1 MPKLL
6 WISQF
11 NLHDSSSGAAKH
23 CKALLE
29 QLAKRGVNILA
40 IGGFVFD
47 SIAGAKSTFPKLE
60 AEVQQDAA
68 KKPPIALEQNGI
80 NYLYIPTS
88 TTSLSLLPH
97 DEEWRIYTAF
107 CRQLN
112 IFRPDVCMGYGMAL
126 FGTAVHA
133 ECKRRGIP
141 HAYPICNGN
150 HPYYNFWDSDLLFT
164 DSAANAQLYAQRDHL
179 NLATTGAFI
188 DKDAYIAGSGSH
200 EYITMINPEPRKG
213 GSIFAKLALKAKND
227 PELKNEKFLVVNSRG
242 NFGSTVSVLHDG
254 DDKEAKNYKPE
265 MFDNVSMTQN
275 TTNMKAIYAL
285 TKVLLAPSVPKAW
298 YEGWGRVASEAVLNR
313 IPVLVAKNGGLEE
326 AMAGAGIALDVPSTL
341 HDDPARMPSDEEITP
356 WLEALKE
363 LLKAKK
369 PAAPS
374 ISLTASVSSSDS
386 VSSPDCFVSSS
397 GLTRGSH
404 PDSTTSM
411 SSPDLTGGSHPN
423 PTTPVSSSGLSTPVS
438 SPSLTG
444 GSHPNSTTP
453 VSSPDLTGGSHP
465 ELSFAEWKA
474 AESSEWQARF
484 DEAARLLDIERS
496 TDRTMAMLEPLFA
509 KRASQNPHIMLK
521 GQLRFGFDGNPY

>member
-88 TTSLSLLPH
+88 TTSLSALPH

-188 DKDAYIAGSGSH
+188 DKDAYIADSGSH

-242 NFGSTVSVLHDG
+242 NFGSTVSILHDG
-254 DDKEAKNYKPE
+254 DGTTNYKPE
-265 MFDNVSMTQN
+265 MFDNVRMAQN

-285 TKVLLAPSVPKAW
+285 TKVLLAPSVPKAG
-298 YEGWGRVASEAVLNR
+298 YEGWGRTASEAVLNR

-341 HDDPARMPSDEEITP
+341 HDDPARVPSDEEIAP

-363 LLKAKK
+363 LLKAK
-369 PAAPS
+369 
-374 ISLTASVSSSDS
+374 
-386 VSSPDCFVSSS
+386 
-397 GLTRGSH
+397 
-404 PDSTTSM
+404 
-411 SSPDLTGGSHPN
+411 
-423 PTTPVSSSGLSTPVS
+423 TTPVIAPT
-438 SPSLTG
+438 PSLLNPVIA
-444 GSHPNSTTP
+444 SEQSDRSNPIQNSAN
-453 VSSPDLTGGSHP
+453 SSL
-465 ELSFAEWKA
+465 
-474 AESSEWQARF
+474 
-484 DEAARLLDIERS
+484 
-496 TDRTMAMLEPLFA
+496 
-509 KRASQNPHIMLK
+509 
-521 GQLRFGFDGNPY
+521 

>member
-29 QLAKRGVNILA
+29 QLAKRGVEILA

-68 KKPPIALEQNGI
+68 KKPPIAFGQNGI

-188 DKDAYIAGSGSH
+188 DKDAYIADSGSH

-213 GSIFAKLALKAKND
+213 GSILAKLALLAKND

-242 NFGSTVSVLHDG
+242 NFASTVSVLHDEG
-254 DDKEAKNYKPE
+254 DKAATNYKPE
-265 MFDNVSMTQN
+265 MFDNVSMAQN

-298 YEGWGRVASEAVLNR
+298 HEGWGRVASEAVLNR

-341 HDDPARMPSDEEITP
+341 HDDPARMPSDEEIAP
-356 WLEALKE
+356 WLEALKQ

-369 PAAPS
+369 PAA
-374 ISLTASVSSSDS
+374 SVSSSGLTRGSHPDSTAS

-397 GLTRGSH
+397 GLTRGSY
-404 PDSTTSM
+404 PK
-411 SSPDLTGGSHPN
+411 
-423 PTTPVSSSGLSTPVS
+423 
-438 SPSLTG
+438 
-444 GSHPNSTTP
+444 
-453 VSSPDLTGGSHP
+453 P
-465 ELSFAEWKA
+465 ELTFAEWKA

-484 DEAARLLDIERS
+484 DEAARLLDIGRS

>member
-11 NLHDSSSGAAKH
+11 NLHDSSSGAAVQ
-23 CKALLE
+23 ARIMLE

-68 KKPPIALEQNGI
+68 KKPPIAFGQNGI

-141 HAYPICNGN
+141 HAYPIYNGN

-164 DSAANAQLYAQRDHL
+164 DSIAQTQLYAQRDHL
-179 NLATTGAFI
+179 NLQATGIFI
-188 DKDAYIAGSGSH
+188 DKDAYIADSGSH

-213 GSIFAKLALKAKND
+213 GAILAKLALLAKND

-242 NFGSTVSVLHDG
+242 NFASTVSVLHDEG
-254 DDKEAKNYKPE
+254 DKAVTNYKPE
-265 MFDNVSMTQN
+265 MFDNVRMTQN

-298 YEGWGRVASEAVLNR
+298 HEGWGRVASEAVLNR
-313 IPVLVAKNGGLEE
+313 IPALVAKNGGLEE

-341 HDDPARMPSDEEITP
+341 HDDPARMPSDEEIAP
-356 WLEALKE
+356 WLEALKQ
-363 LLKAKK
+363 LLKAK
-369 PAAPS
+369 
-374 ISLTASVSSSDS
+374 
-386 VSSPDCFVSSS
+386 
-397 GLTRGSH
+397 
-404 PDSTTSM
+404 
-411 SSPDLTGGSHPN
+411 
-423 PTTPVSSSGLSTPVS
+423 TTPVIAPTPSLRGVS
-438 SPSLTG
+438 EANDEAISLKMPEFRQKSPSLR
-444 GSHPNSTTP
+444 NS
-453 VSSPDLTGGSHP
+453 VIASEQSERGNLTQEP
-465 ELSFAEWKA
+465 KQFTFDEWKA

-484 DEAARLLDIERS
+484 DEAARLLDIGRS

>member
-11 NLHDSSSGAAKH
+11 NLHDSSSGAAVQ
-23 CKALLE
+23 ARIMLE
-29 QLAKRGVNILA
+29 QLAKRGVKVLA
-40 IGGFVFD
+40 IGGFIFD

-60 AEVQQDAA
+60 TEVQQDAA
-68 KKPPIALEQNGI
+68 KKPPIAFGQNGI

-133 ECKRRGIP
+133 ECRRRGIP

-188 DKDAYIAGSGSH
+188 DKDAYIADSGSH

-213 GSIFAKLALKAKND
+213 GSIFAKLALLAKND

-254 DDKEAKNYKPE
+254 DGATNYKPE
-265 MFDNVSMTQN
+265 MFDNVSMAQN

-298 YEGWGRVASEAVLNR
+298 HEGWGRVASEAVLNR
-313 IPVLVAKNGGLEE
+313 IPALVAKNGGLEE

-341 HDDPARMPSDEEITP
+341 HDDPARMPSDEEIAP
-356 WLEALKE
+356 WLEALKQ
-363 LLKAKK
+363 LLKAKI
-369 PAAPS
+369 PS
-374 ISLTASVSSSDS
+374 KIPSLRGVSGANDEAISLT
-386 VSSPDCFVSSS
+386 F
-397 GLTRGSH
+397 
-404 PDSTTSM
+404 
-411 SSPDLTGGSHPN
+411 
-423 PTTPVSSSGLSTPVS
+423 
-438 SPSLTG
+438 
-444 GSHPNSTTP
+444 
-453 VSSPDLTGGSHP
+453 
-465 ELSFAEWKA
+465 EQWKA
-474 AESSEWQARF
+474 AETKEWQARF

>member
-29 QLAKRGVNILA
+29 QLAKRGVKILA

-68 KKPPIALEQNGI
+68 KKPPIAFEQNGI

-188 DKDAYIAGSGSH
+188 DKDAYIADSGSH

-213 GSIFAKLALKAKND
+213 GSIFAKLALLAKND

-254 DDKEAKNYKPE
+254 DGATNYKPE
-265 MFDNVSMTQN
+265 MFDNVSMAQN

-298 YEGWGRVASEAVLNR
+298 HEGWGRVASEAVLNR

-341 HDDPARMPSDEEITP
+341 HDDPARMPSDEEIAP
-356 WLEALKE
+356 WLEALKQ

-369 PAAPS
+369 PAAS
-374 ISLTASVSSSDS
+374 VIASEQSERGNLTQEPKQFTFD
-386 VSSPDCFVSSS
+386 
-397 GLTRGSH
+397 
-404 PDSTTSM
+404 
-411 SSPDLTGGSHPN
+411 
-423 PTTPVSSSGLSTPVS
+423 
-438 SPSLTG
+438 
-444 GSHPNSTTP
+444 
-453 VSSPDLTGGSHP
+453 
-465 ELSFAEWKA
+465 EWKA

>member
-1 MPKLL
+1 
-6 WISQF
+6 
-11 NLHDSSSGAAKH
+11 
-23 CKALLE
+23 
-29 QLAKRGVNILA
+29 
-40 IGGFVFD
+40 
-47 SIAGAKSTFPKLE
+47 
-60 AEVQQDAA
+60 
-68 KKPPIALEQNGI
+68 
-80 NYLYIPTS
+80 
-88 TTSLSLLPH
+88 
-97 DEEWRIYTAF
+97 
-107 CRQLN
+107 
-112 IFRPDVCMGYGMAL
+112 MGYGMAL

-188 DKDAYIAGSGSH
+188 DKDAYIADSGSH

-213 GSIFAKLALKAKND
+213 GSIFAKLALLAKND

-242 NFGSTVSVLHDG
+242 NFASTVSVLHDG
-254 DDKEAKNYKPE
+254 DGTTNYKPE
-265 MFDNVSMTQN
+265 MFDNVRMTQN

-285 TKVLLAPSVPKAW
+285 TKVLLAPSVPSAG

-356 WLEALKE
+356 WLEALKQ

-374 ISLTASVSSSDS
+374 ISLTASVSSSGSTAS
-386 VSSPDCFVSSS
+386 VSSPSCF
-397 GLTRGSH
+397 
-404 PDSTTSM
+404 
-411 SSPDLTGGSHPN
+411 
-423 PTTPVSSSGLSTPVS
+423 VSSSGLSTPVS

-444 GSHPNSTTP
+444 GSHPNSTTSM
-453 VSSPDLTGGSHP
+453 SSPDLTGGSHP

-484 DEAARLLDIERS
+484 DEAARLLDIGRS

>member
-1 MPKLL
+1 
-6 WISQF
+6 
-11 NLHDSSSGAAKH
+11 
-23 CKALLE
+23 
-29 QLAKRGVNILA
+29 
-40 IGGFVFD
+40 
-47 SIAGAKSTFPKLE
+47 
-60 AEVQQDAA
+60 
-68 KKPPIALEQNGI
+68 
-80 NYLYIPTS
+80 
-88 TTSLSLLPH
+88 
-97 DEEWRIYTAF
+97 
-107 CRQLN
+107 
-112 IFRPDVCMGYGMAL
+112 MGYGMAL

-213 GSIFAKLALKAKND
+213 GAILAKLALLAKND

-242 NFGSTVSVLHDG
+242 NFASTVSVLHDEG
-254 DDKEAKNYKPE
+254 DKAATNYKPE
-265 MFDNVSMTQN
+265 MFDNVSMAQN

-298 YEGWGRVASEAVLNR
+298 HEGWGRVASEAVLNR
-313 IPVLVAKNGGLEE
+313 IPALVAKNGGLEE

-341 HDDPARMPSDEEITP
+341 HDDPARMPSDEEIAP
-356 WLEALKE
+356 WIEALKQ
-363 LLKAKK
+363 LLKAKI
-369 PAAPS
+369 PETPVIAPTPS
-374 ISLTASVSSSDS
+374 LRGVSEANDEAISLT
-386 VSSPDCFVSSS
+386 FEQW
-397 GLTRGSH
+397 R
-404 PDSTTSM
+404 
-411 SSPDLTGGSHPN
+411 
-423 PTTPVSSSGLSTPVS
+423 
-438 SPSLTG
+438 
-444 GSHPNSTTP
+444 
-453 VSSPDLTGGSHP
+453 
-465 ELSFAEWKA
+465 A
-474 AESSEWQARF
+474 AETKEWQARF

>member
-68 KKPPIALEQNGI
+68 KKPPISLEQNGI

-141 HAYPICNGN
+141 HAYPIYNGN

-164 DSAANAQLYAQRDHL
+164 DSIAQTQLYAQRDHL
-179 NLATTGAFI
+179 NLQATGIFI
-188 DKDAYIAGSGSH
+188 DKDAYIADSGSH

-213 GSIFAKLALKAKND
+213 GAILAKLALLAKND

-242 NFGSTVSVLHDG
+242 NFASTVSVLHDEG
-254 DDKEAKNYKPE
+254 DKAATNYKPE
-265 MFDNVSMTQN
+265 MFDNVSMAQN

-298 YEGWGRVASEAVLNR
+298 HEGWGRVASEAVLNR
-313 IPVLVAKNGGLEE
+313 IPALVAKNGG
-326 AMAGAGIALDVPSTL
+326 
-341 HDDPARMPSDEEITP
+341 
-356 WLEALKE
+356 
-363 LLKAKK
+363 
-369 PAAPS
+369 
-374 ISLTASVSSSDS
+374 
-386 VSSPDCFVSSS
+386 
-397 GLTRGSH
+397 
-404 PDSTTSM
+404 
-411 SSPDLTGGSHPN
+411 
-423 PTTPVSSSGLSTPVS
+423 
-438 SPSLTG
+438 
-444 GSHPNSTTP
+444 
-453 VSSPDLTGGSHP
+453 
-465 ELSFAEWKA
+465 
-474 AESSEWQARF
+474 
-484 DEAARLLDIERS
+484 
-496 TDRTMAMLEPLFA
+496 
-509 KRASQNPHIMLK
+509 
-521 GQLRFGFDGNPY
+521 

>member
-68 KKPPIALEQNGI
+68 KKPPIAFGQNGI

-188 DKDAYIAGSGSH
+188 DKDAYIADSGSH

-213 GSIFAKLALKAKND
+213 GSIFAKLALLAKND

-242 NFGSTVSVLHDG
+242 NFASTVSVLHDG
-254 DDKEAKNYKPE
+254 DDAKNYKPE
-265 MFDNVSMTQN
+265 MFDNVSMAQN

-298 YEGWGRVASEAVLNR
+298 HEGWGRVASEAVLNR

-341 HDDPARMPSDEEITP
+341 HDDPARMPSDEEIAP
-356 WLEALKE
+356 WLEALKQ

-369 PAAPS
+369 PAAS
-374 ISLTASVSSSDS
+374 VIASEQSERGNLTQEPKQFTFD
-386 VSSPDCFVSSS
+386 
-397 GLTRGSH
+397 
-404 PDSTTSM
+404 
-411 SSPDLTGGSHPN
+411 
-423 PTTPVSSSGLSTPVS
+423 
-438 SPSLTG
+438 
-444 GSHPNSTTP
+444 
-453 VSSPDLTGGSHP
+453 
-465 ELSFAEWKA
+465 EWRA

-521 GQLRFGFDGNPY
+521 GQLRFGFDGNPYYKLGNSRILSVSSSDCFCHPRA

>member
-29 QLAKRGVNILA
+29 QLAKRGVEILA

-68 KKPPIALEQNGI
+68 KKPPIAFGQNGI

-188 DKDAYIAGSGSH
+188 DKDAYIADSGSH

-213 GSIFAKLALKAKND
+213 GAILAKLALLAKND

-242 NFGSTVSVLHDG
+242 NFASTVSILHDS
-254 DDKEAKNYKPE
+254 DDKAATNYKPE
-265 MFDNVSMTQN
+265 MFDNVSMAQN

-285 TKVLLAPSVPKAW
+285 TKVLLAPSVPKAG
-298 YEGWGRVASEAVLNR
+298 YEGWGRTASEAVLNR
-313 IPVLVAKNGGLEE
+313 IPALVAKNGGLEE

-341 HDDPARMPSDEEITP
+341 HDDPARMPSDEEIAP
-356 WLEALKE
+356 WLEALKQ
-363 LLKAKK
+363 LLKAKI
-369 PAAPS
+369 PS
-374 ISLTASVSSSDS
+374 KI
-386 VSSPDCFVSSS
+386 
-397 GLTRGSH
+397 
-404 PDSTTSM
+404 
-411 SSPDLTGGSHPN
+411 
-423 PTTPVSSSGLSTPVS
+423 
-438 SPSLTG
+438 PSLR
-444 GSHPNSTTP
+444 NS
-453 VSSPDLTGGSHP
+453 VIASEQSERGNLTQEP
-465 ELSFAEWKA
+465 KQFTFAEWKA
-474 AESSEWQARF
+474 AESREWQARF

-521 GQLRFGFDGNPY
+521 GQLRVGFDVNPY

>member
-11 NLHDSSSGAAKH
+11 NLHDSSSGAAVQ
-23 CKALLE
+23 ARIMLE
-29 QLAKRGVNILA
+29 QLAKRGVKVLA
-40 IGGFVFD
+40 IGGFIFD

-68 KKPPIALEQNGI
+68 KKPPIAFGQNGI

-141 HAYPICNGN
+141 HAYPIYNGN

-164 DSAANAQLYAQRDHL
+164 DSIAQTQLYAQRDHL
-179 NLATTGAFI
+179 NLQATGIFI
-188 DKDAYIAGSGSH
+188 DKDAYIADSGSH

-213 GSIFAKLALKAKND
+213 GSIFAKLALLAKND

-242 NFGSTVSVLHDG
+242 NFASTVSVLHDEG
-254 DDKEAKNYKPE
+254 DKAATNYKPE
-265 MFDNVSMTQN
+265 MFDNVRMAQN

-298 YEGWGRVASEAVLNR
+298 HEGWGRVASEAVLNR
-313 IPVLVAKNGGLEE
+313 IPALVAKNGGLEE
-326 AMAGAGIALDVPSTL
+326 AMAGAGIALDVPSAL
-341 HDDPARMPSDEEITP
+341 HDDPARMPSDEEIAP
-356 WLEALKE
+356 WIEALKE

-369 PAAPS
+369 PT
-374 ISLTASVSSSDS
+374 IS
-386 VSSPDCFVSSS
+386 VSSS

-404 PDSTTSM
+404 PDSIASL
-411 SSPDLTGGSHPN
+411 SSSDS
-423 PTTPVSSSGLSTPVS
+423 VSSSGLTR
-438 SPSLTG
+438 
-444 GSHPNSTTP
+444 GSHPK
-453 VSSPDLTGGSHP
+453 P
-465 ELSFAEWKA
+465 ELTFEQWRA
-474 AESSEWQARF
+474 AETKEWQARF
-484 DEAARLLDIERS
+484 DEAARLLDIGRS

>member
-23 CKALLE
+23 CKAMLE
-29 QLAKRGVNILA
+29 QLAKRGVKILA

-60 AEVQQDAA
+60 DEVQKDAD
-68 KKPPIALEQNGI
+68 KKPPISLEQNGI

-88 TTSLSLLPH
+88 TTSLSSLPH

-188 DKDAYIAGSGSH
+188 DKDAYIAPSGSH

-213 GSIFAKLALKAKND
+213 GSVFAKLALKAKND

-242 NFGSTVSVLHDG
+242 NFSSTISVLHDG
-254 DDKEAKNYKPE
+254 DEAKKYKPE
-265 MFDNVSMTQN
+265 MFDNVRMAQN

-285 TKVLLAPSVPKAW
+285 TKVLLVPSVPKAW
-298 YEGWGRVASEAVLNR
+298 HEGWGRVASEAVLNR
-313 IPVLVAKNGGLEE
+313 IPALVAKNGGLEE
-326 AMAGAGIALDVPSTL
+326 AMAGAGIALDVPSAL
-341 HDDPARMPSDEEITP
+341 HDDPTRMPSDEEIAP

-363 LLKAKK
+363 LLKVRK
-369 PAAPS
+369 PAASS

-386 VSSPDCFVSSS
+386 ASSS
-397 GLTRGSH
+397 
-404 PDSTTSM
+404 
-411 SSPDLTGGSHPN
+411 
-423 PTTPVSSSGLSTPVS
+423 
-438 SPSLTG
+438 
-444 GSHPNSTTP
+444 
-453 VSSPDLTGGSHP
+453 DLTGGSHP
-465 ELSFAEWKA
+465 ELSFDEWRA
-474 AESSEWQARF
+474 AESAEWQARF
-484 DEAARLLDIERS
+484 DEAARLLDMERS

>member
-68 KKPPIALEQNGI
+68 KKPPIAFGQNGI

-133 ECKRRGIP
+133 ECRRRGIP

-188 DKDAYIAGSGSH
+188 DKDAYIADSGSH

-213 GSIFAKLALKAKND
+213 GAILAKLALLAKND

-242 NFGSTVSVLHDG
+242 NFASTVSVLHDEG
-254 DDKEAKNYKPE
+254 DKAATNYKPE
-265 MFDNVSMTQN
+265 MFDNVSMAQN

-298 YEGWGRVASEAVLNR
+298 HEGWGRVASEAVLNR

-341 HDDPARMPSDEEITP
+341 HDDPARMPSDEEIAP
-356 WLEALKE
+356 WLEALKQ
-363 LLKAKK
+363 LLKAKI
-369 PAAPS
+369 PS
-374 ISLTASVSSSDS
+374 KIPSLRNSVIAREQSKGSNLAQNSGNSSLRGVSGANDEAISLT
-386 VSSPDCFVSSS
+386 FEQW
-397 GLTRGSH
+397 R
-404 PDSTTSM
+404 
-411 SSPDLTGGSHPN
+411 
-423 PTTPVSSSGLSTPVS
+423 
-438 SPSLTG
+438 
-444 GSHPNSTTP
+444 
-453 VSSPDLTGGSHP
+453 
-465 ELSFAEWKA
+465 A
-474 AESSEWQARF
+474 AETKEWQARF

-496 TDRTMAMLEPLFA
+496 TDRTMAMLEPFFA

>member
-29 QLAKRGVNILA
+29 QLAKRGVKVLA
-40 IGGFVFD
+40 IGGFIFD

-68 KKPPIALEQNGI
+68 KKPPIAFGQNGI

-188 DKDAYIAGSGSH
+188 DKDAYIADSGSH

-213 GSIFAKLALKAKND
+213 GAILAKLALLAKND

-242 NFGSTVSVLHDG
+242 NFASTVSVLHDG
-254 DDKEAKNYKPE
+254 DDKAATNYKPE
-265 MFDNVSMTQN
+265 MFDNVSMAQN
-275 TTNMKAIYAL
+275 TTNMKVIYAL

-298 YEGWGRVASEAVLNR
+298 HEGWGRVASEAVLNR
-313 IPVLVAKNGGLEE
+313 IPALVAKNGGLEE

-341 HDDPARMPSDEEITP
+341 HDDPARMPSDEEIAP
-356 WLEALKE
+356 WLEALKQ
-363 LLKAKK
+363 LLKAKI
-369 PAAPS
+369 PS
-374 ISLTASVSSSDS
+374 KIPSLRNSVIAREQSKGSNLTQNSENSSLRGVSGANDEAISLTFD
-386 VSSPDCFVSSS
+386 
-397 GLTRGSH
+397 
-404 PDSTTSM
+404 
-411 SSPDLTGGSHPN
+411 
-423 PTTPVSSSGLSTPVS
+423 
-438 SPSLTG
+438 
-444 GSHPNSTTP
+444 
-453 VSSPDLTGGSHP
+453 
-465 ELSFAEWKA
+465 EWKA

-484 DEAARLLDIERS
+484 DEAARLLDIGRS

>member
-188 DKDAYIAGSGSH
+188 DKDAYIADSGSH

-213 GSIFAKLALKAKND
+213 GSIFAKLALLAKND

-254 DDKEAKNYKPE
+254 DDKEATNYKPE
-265 MFDNVSMTQN
+265 MFDNVSMAQN

-285 TKVLLAPSVPKAW
+285 TKVLLAPSVPSAG
-298 YEGWGRVASEAVLNR
+298 YEGWGRTASEAVLNR

-341 HDDPARMPSDEEITP
+341 HDDPARMPSDEEIAP
-356 WLEALKE
+356 WLEALKQ

-369 PAAPS
+369 PATSS
-374 ISLTASVSSSDS
+374 ISLTASL
-386 VSSPDCFVSSS
+386 SSS
-397 GLTRGSH
+397 GLTA
-404 PDSTTSM
+404 PV
-411 SSPDLTGGSHPN
+411 SSPSCF
-423 PTTPVSSSGLSTPVS
+423 VSSSGLSTPVS
-438 SPSLTG
+438 SSDLTG
-444 GSHPNSTTP
+444 GSHPDSTAS
-453 VSSPDLTGGSHP
+453 VSSPDSIGGSHP
-465 ELSFAEWKA
+465 ELSFDEWRA
-474 AESSEWQARF
+474 AESTEWQARF
-484 DEAARLLDIERS
+484 DEAARLLDIGRS

>member
-29 QLAKRGVNILA
+29 QLAKRGVKILA

-68 KKPPIALEQNGI
+68 KKPPIAFGQNGI

-188 DKDAYIAGSGSH
+188 DKDAYIADSGSH

-213 GSIFAKLALKAKND
+213 GSIFAKLALLAKND

-254 DDKEAKNYKPE
+254 DGAKNYKPE

-313 IPVLVAKNGGLEE
+313 IPALVAKNGGLEE

-341 HDDPARMPSDEEITP
+341 HDDPARMPSDEEIAP
-356 WLEALKE
+356 WIEALKE

-369 PAAPS
+369 PT
-374 ISLTASVSSSDS
+374 IS
-386 VSSPDCFVSSS
+386 VSSPD
-397 GLTRGSH
+397 LI
-404 PDSTTSM
+404 
-411 SSPDLTGGSHPN
+411 GGSHPK
-423 PTTPVSSSGLSTPVS
+423 
-438 SPSLTG
+438 
-444 GSHPNSTTP
+444 
-453 VSSPDLTGGSHP
+453 P
-465 ELSFAEWKA
+465 ELTFDEWKA

>member
-68 KKPPIALEQNGI
+68 KKPPIAFGQNGI

-188 DKDAYIAGSGSH
+188 DKDAYIADSGSH

-213 GSIFAKLALKAKND
+213 GAILAKLALLAKND

-265 MFDNVSMTQN
+265 MFDNVRMTQN

-341 HDDPARMPSDEEITP
+341 HDDPARMPSDEEIAP

-397 GLTRGSH
+397 GL
-404 PDSTTSM
+404 
-411 SSPDLTGGSHPN
+411 
-423 PTTPVSSSGLSTPVS
+423 STPAS
-438 SPSLTG
+438 SPS
-444 GSHPNSTTP
+444 
-453 VSSPDLTGGSHP
+453 LTGGSHP

-474 AESSEWQARF
+474 TESSEWQARF
-484 DEAARLLDIERS
+484 DEAARLLDMGRS

>member
-68 KKPPIALEQNGI
+68 KKPPIAFGQNGI

-188 DKDAYIAGSGSH
+188 DKDAYIADSGSH

-213 GSIFAKLALKAKND
+213 GSIFAKLALLAKND

-254 DDKEAKNYKPE
+254 DGATNYKPE
-265 MFDNVSMTQN
+265 MFDNVSMAQN

-298 YEGWGRVASEAVLNR
+298 HEGWGRVASEAVLNR
-313 IPVLVAKNGGLEE
+313 IPALVAKNGGLEE

-341 HDDPARMPSDEEITP
+341 HDDPARMPSDEEIAP
-356 WLEALKE
+356 WLEALKQ
-363 LLKAKK
+363 LLKAKT
-369 PAAPS
+369 AAKKS
-374 ISLTASVSSSDS
+374 K
-386 VSSPDCFVSSS
+386 
-397 GLTRGSH
+397 
-404 PDSTTSM
+404 
-411 SSPDLTGGSHPN
+411 
-423 PTTPVSSSGLSTPVS
+423 
-438 SPSLTG
+438 
-444 GSHPNSTTP
+444 
-453 VSSPDLTGGSHP
+453 P
-465 ELSFAEWKA
+465 ELTFDEWRA

-521 GQLRFGFDGNPY
+521 GQLRFGFVGNPY

>member
-29 QLAKRGVNILA
+29 QLAKRGVKILA

-188 DKDAYIAGSGSH
+188 DKDAYIADSGSH

-213 GSIFAKLALKAKND
+213 GSIFAKLALLAKND

-254 DDKEAKNYKPE
+254 DGAKNYKPE

-341 HDDPARMPSDEEITP
+341 HDDPARMPSDEEIAP
-356 WLEALKE
+356 WLEALKQ
-363 LLKAKK
+363 LLKAKT
-369 PAAPS
+369 APKKS
-374 ISLTASVSSSDS
+374 K
-386 VSSPDCFVSSS
+386 
-397 GLTRGSH
+397 
-404 PDSTTSM
+404 
-411 SSPDLTGGSHPN
+411 
-423 PTTPVSSSGLSTPVS
+423 
-438 SPSLTG
+438 
-444 GSHPNSTTP
+444 
-453 VSSPDLTGGSHP
+453 P

-484 DEAARLLDIERS
+484 DEAARLLDIGRS

>member
-29 QLAKRGVNILA
+29 QLAKRGVEILA

-60 AEVQQDAA
+60 AEIQQDAA
-68 KKPPIALEQNGI
+68 KKPPISLEQNGI

-213 GSIFAKLALKAKND
+213 GAILAKLALLAKND

-242 NFGSTVSVLHDG
+242 NFASTVSVLHDG
-254 DDKEAKNYKPE
+254 DGATNYKPE
-265 MFDNVSMTQN
+265 MFDNVSMAQN

-298 YEGWGRVASEAVLNR
+298 HEGWGRVASEAVLNR
-313 IPVLVAKNGGLEE
+313 IPALVAKNGGLEE

-341 HDDPARMPSDEEITP
+341 HDDPARMPSDEEIAP

-369 PAAPS
+369 PAAKKS
-374 ISLTASVSSSDS
+374 K
-386 VSSPDCFVSSS
+386 
-397 GLTRGSH
+397 
-404 PDSTTSM
+404 
-411 SSPDLTGGSHPN
+411 
-423 PTTPVSSSGLSTPVS
+423 
-438 SPSLTG
+438 
-444 GSHPNSTTP
+444 
-453 VSSPDLTGGSHP
+453 P
-465 ELSFAEWKA
+465 ELTFDEWRA
-474 AESSEWQARF
+474 AETKEWQARF
-484 DEAARLLDIERS
+484 DEAARLLDIGRS

>member
-68 KKPPIALEQNGI
+68 KKPPIAFGQNGI

-133 ECKRRGIP
+133 ECRRRGIP

-188 DKDAYIAGSGSH
+188 DKDAYIADSGSH

-213 GSIFAKLALKAKND
+213 GAILAKLALLAKND

-242 NFGSTVSVLHDG
+242 NFASTVSVLHDEG
-254 DDKEAKNYKPE
+254 DKAATNYKPE
-265 MFDNVSMTQN
+265 MFDNVSMAQN

-298 YEGWGRVASEAVLNR
+298 HEGWGRVASEAVLNR
-313 IPVLVAKNGGLEE
+313 IPALVAKNGGLEE

-341 HDDPARMPSDEEITP
+341 HDDPARMPSDEEIAP
-356 WLEALKE
+356 WLEALKQ
-363 LLKAKK
+363 LLKAKI
-369 PAAPS
+369 PS
-374 ISLTASVSSSDS
+374 KIPSLRNSVIAREQSKGSNLAQNSGNSSLRGVSGANDEAISLT
-386 VSSPDCFVSSS
+386 F
-397 GLTRGSH
+397 
-404 PDSTTSM
+404 
-411 SSPDLTGGSHPN
+411 
-423 PTTPVSSSGLSTPVS
+423 
-438 SPSLTG
+438 
-444 GSHPNSTTP
+444 
-453 VSSPDLTGGSHP
+453 
-465 ELSFAEWKA
+465 EQWKA

>member
-29 QLAKRGVNILA
+29 QLAKRGVEILA
-40 IGGFVFD
+40 IGGFIFD

-68 KKPPIALEQNGI
+68 KKPPIAFEQNGI

-188 DKDAYIAGSGSH
+188 DKDAYIADSGSH

-254 DDKEAKNYKPE
+254 DGAKNYKPE
-265 MFDNVSMTQN
+265 MFDNVSMAQN

-298 YEGWGRVASEAVLNR
+298 HEGWGRVASEAVLNR
-313 IPVLVAKNGGLEE
+313 IPALVAKNGGLEE

-341 HDDPARMPSDEEITP
+341 HDDPARMPSDEEIAP

-363 LLKAKK
+363 LLKAKT
-369 PAAPS
+369 AAKKS
-374 ISLTASVSSSDS
+374 KSELTFD
-386 VSSPDCFVSSS
+386 
-397 GLTRGSH
+397 
-404 PDSTTSM
+404 
-411 SSPDLTGGSHPN
+411 
-423 PTTPVSSSGLSTPVS
+423 
-438 SPSLTG
+438 
-444 GSHPNSTTP
+444 
-453 VSSPDLTGGSHP
+453 
-465 ELSFAEWKA
+465 EWKA

>member
-23 CKALLE
+23 CKAMLE

-133 ECKRRGIP
+133 ECRRRGIP

-188 DKDAYIAGSGSH
+188 DKDAYIADSGSH

-213 GSIFAKLALKAKND
+213 GSIFAKLALLAKND

-254 DDKEAKNYKPE
+254 DGATNYKPE
-265 MFDNVSMTQN
+265 MFDNVSMAQN

-341 HDDPARMPSDEEITP
+341 HDDPARMPSDEEIAP
-356 WLEALKE
+356 WLEALKQ
-363 LLKAKK
+363 LLKAK
-369 PAAPS
+369 
-374 ISLTASVSSSDS
+374 
-386 VSSPDCFVSSS
+386 
-397 GLTRGSH
+397 
-404 PDSTTSM
+404 
-411 SSPDLTGGSHPN
+411 
-423 PTTPVSSSGLSTPVS
+423 TTPVIARSERSERGN
-438 SPSLTG
+438 LTQE
-444 GSHPNSTTP
+444 PKQFTF
-453 VSSPDLTGGSHP
+453 D
-465 ELSFAEWKA
+465 EWKA
-474 AESSEWQARF
+474 AESTEWQARF
-484 DEAARLLDIERS
+484 DEAARLLDIDRS

>member
-254 DDKEAKNYKPE
+254 DGAKNYKPE
-265 MFDNVSMTQN
+265 MFDNVRMTQN

-313 IPVLVAKNGGLEE
+313 IPALVAKNGGLEE

-341 HDDPARMPSDEEITP
+341 HDDPTRMPSDEEIAP

-363 LLKAKK
+363 LLKAKTT
-369 PAAPS
+369 P
-374 ISLTASVSSSDS
+374 
-386 VSSPDCFVSSS
+386 
-397 GLTRGSH
+397 
-404 PDSTTSM
+404 STTK
-411 SSPDLTGGSHPN
+411 
-423 PTTPVSSSGLSTPVS
+423 
-438 SPSLTG
+438 
-444 GSHPNSTTP
+444 
-453 VSSPDLTGGSHP
+453 P
-465 ELSFAEWKA
+465 ELSFDEWKA

-484 DEAARLLDIERS
+484 DEAARLLDIGRS

>member
-11 NLHDSSSGAAKH
+11 NLHDSSSGAAVQ
-23 CKALLE
+23 ARIMLE
-29 QLAKRGVNILA
+29 QLAKRGVKVLA
-40 IGGFVFD
+40 IGGFIFD

-68 KKPPIALEQNGI
+68 KKPPIAFGQNGI

-179 NLATTGAFI
+179 NLQATGIFI
-188 DKDAYIAGSGSH
+188 DKDAYIADSGSH

-213 GSIFAKLALKAKND
+213 GAILAKLALLAKND

-242 NFGSTVSVLHDG
+242 NFASTVSVLHDEG
-254 DDKEAKNYKPE
+254 DKAATNYKPE
-265 MFDNVSMTQN
+265 MFDNVSMAQN

-285 TKVLLAPSVPKAW
+285 TKVLLAPSVPSAG
-298 YEGWGRVASEAVLNR
+298 YEGWGRTASEAVLNR
-313 IPVLVAKNGGLEE
+313 IPALVAKNGGLEE

-341 HDDPARMPSDEEITP
+341 HDDPARMPSDEEIAP
-356 WLEALKE
+356 WIEALKQ
-363 LLKAKK
+363 LLKAK
-369 PAAPS
+369 
-374 ISLTASVSSSDS
+374 
-386 VSSPDCFVSSS
+386 
-397 GLTRGSH
+397 
-404 PDSTTSM
+404 TTTKKSK
-411 SSPDLTGGSHPN
+411 
-423 PTTPVSSSGLSTPVS
+423 
-438 SPSLTG
+438 
-444 GSHPNSTTP
+444 
-453 VSSPDLTGGSHP
+453 P
-465 ELSFAEWKA
+465 ELTFAEWKA

-484 DEAARLLDIERS
+484 DEAARLLDIGRS

>member
-23 CKALLE
+23 CKAMLE

-60 AEVQQDAA
+60 AEVQKDAD

-133 ECKRRGIP
+133 ECRRRGIP

-188 DKDAYIAGSGSH
+188 DKDAYIADSGSH

-213 GSIFAKLALKAKND
+213 GSIFAKLALLAKND

-254 DDKEAKNYKPE
+254 DGATNYKPE
-265 MFDNVSMTQN
+265 MFDNVSMAQN

-341 HDDPARMPSDEEITP
+341 HDDPARMPSDEEIAP
-356 WLEALKE
+356 WLEALKQ
-363 LLKAKK
+363 LLKAK
-369 PAAPS
+369 
-374 ISLTASVSSSDS
+374 
-386 VSSPDCFVSSS
+386 
-397 GLTRGSH
+397 
-404 PDSTTSM
+404 
-411 SSPDLTGGSHPN
+411 
-423 PTTPVSSSGLSTPVS
+423 TTPVIARSERSERGN
-438 SPSLTG
+438 LTQE
-444 GSHPNSTTP
+444 PKQFTF
-453 VSSPDLTGGSHP
+453 D
-465 ELSFAEWKA
+465 EWKA
-474 AESSEWQARF
+474 AESTEWQARF
-484 DEAARLLDIERS
+484 DEAARLLDIDRS

>member
-11 NLHDSSSGAAKH
+11 NLHDSSSGAAVQ
-23 CKALLE
+23 ARIMLE
-29 QLAKRGVNILA
+29 QLAKRGVKVLA
-40 IGGFVFD
+40 IGGFIFD

-68 KKPPIALEQNGI
+68 KKPPIAFGQNGI

-133 ECKRRGIP
+133 ECRRRGIP

-188 DKDAYIAGSGSH
+188 DKDAYIADSGSH

-213 GSIFAKLALKAKND
+213 GAILAKLALLAKND

-242 NFGSTVSVLHDG
+242 NFASTVSVLHDEG
-254 DDKEAKNYKPE
+254 DKAATNYKPE
-265 MFDNVSMTQN
+265 MFDNVSMAQN

-298 YEGWGRVASEAVLNR
+298 HEGWGRVASEAVLNR
-313 IPVLVAKNGGLEE
+313 IPALVAKNGGLEE

-341 HDDPARMPSDEEITP
+341 HDDPARMPSDEEIAP
-356 WLEALKE
+356 WIEALKE

-369 PAAPS
+369 PT
-374 ISLTASVSSSDS
+374 IS
-386 VSSPDCFVSSS
+386 VSSPDLIGGSHPDSIASLSSSDSVSSS

-404 PDSTTSM
+404 PK
-411 SSPDLTGGSHPN
+411 
-423 PTTPVSSSGLSTPVS
+423 
-438 SPSLTG
+438 
-444 GSHPNSTTP
+444 
-453 VSSPDLTGGSHP
+453 P
-465 ELSFAEWKA
+465 ELTFEQWRA
-474 AESSEWQARF
+474 AETKEWQARF

>member
-11 NLHDSSSGAAKH
+11 NLHDSSSGAAVQ
-23 CKALLE
+23 ARIMLE
-29 QLAKRGVNILA
+29 QLAKRGVEILA
-40 IGGFVFD
+40 IGGFIFD

-68 KKPPIALEQNGI
+68 KKPPIAFGQNGI

-88 TTSLSLLPH
+88 TTSLSALPH

-141 HAYPICNGN
+141 HAYPIYNGN

-164 DSAANAQLYAQRDHL
+164 DSIAQTQLYAQRDHL
-179 NLATTGAFI
+179 NLQATGIFI
-188 DKDAYIAGSGSH
+188 DKDAYIADSGSH

-213 GSIFAKLALKAKND
+213 GAILAKLALLAKND

-242 NFGSTVSVLHDG
+242 NFASTVSVLHDEG
-254 DDKEAKNYKPE
+254 DKAATNYKPE
-265 MFDNVSMTQN
+265 MFDNVSMAQN

-298 YEGWGRVASEAVLNR
+298 HEGWGRTASEAVLNR
-313 IPVLVAKNGGLEE
+313 IPALVAKNGGLEE

-341 HDDPARMPSDEEITP
+341 HDDPARMPSDEEIAP
-356 WLEALKE
+356 WLEALKQ
-363 LLKAKK
+363 LLKAKI
-369 PAAPS
+369 PS
-374 ISLTASVSSSDS
+374 KIPSLRNSVIASEQRDRSNLTQNSGNSSLRGVSGANDEAISLT
-386 VSSPDCFVSSS
+386 FEQW
-397 GLTRGSH
+397 R
-404 PDSTTSM
+404 
-411 SSPDLTGGSHPN
+411 
-423 PTTPVSSSGLSTPVS
+423 
-438 SPSLTG
+438 
-444 GSHPNSTTP
+444 
-453 VSSPDLTGGSHP
+453 
-465 ELSFAEWKA
+465 A
-474 AESSEWQARF
+474 AETKEWQARF
-484 DEAARLLDIERS
+484 DEAARLLDMGRS

>member
-11 NLHDSSSGAAKH
+11 NLHDSSSGAAVQ
-23 CKALLE
+23 ARIMLE
-29 QLAKRGVNILA
+29 QLAKRGVKVLA
-40 IGGFVFD
+40 IGGFIFD

-68 KKPPIALEQNGI
+68 KKPPIAFEQNGI

-188 DKDAYIAGSGSH
+188 DKDAYIADSGSH

-242 NFGSTVSVLHDG
+242 NFASTVSVLHDEG
-254 DDKEAKNYKPE
+254 DKAATNYKPE
-265 MFDNVSMTQN
+265 MFDNVSMAQN

-298 YEGWGRVASEAVLNR
+298 HEGWGRVASEAVLNR
-313 IPVLVAKNGGLEE
+313 IPALVAKNGGLEE
-326 AMAGAGIALDVPSTL
+326 AMAGAGIALDVPSAL
-341 HDDPARMPSDEEITP
+341 HDDPARMPSDEEIAP
-356 WLEALKE
+356 WIEALKE

-369 PAAPS
+369 PT
-374 ISLTASVSSSDS
+374 IS
-386 VSSPDCFVSSS
+386 VSSS

-404 PDSTTSM
+404 PDSIASL
-411 SSPDLTGGSHPN
+411 SSSDS
-423 PTTPVSSSGLSTPVS
+423 VSSSGLTR
-438 SPSLTG
+438 
-444 GSHPNSTTP
+444 GSHPK
-453 VSSPDLTGGSHP
+453 P
-465 ELSFAEWKA
+465 ELTFEQWRA
-474 AESSEWQARF
+474 AETKEWQARF
-484 DEAARLLDIERS
+484 DEAARLLDIGRS

>member
-11 NLHDSSSGAAKH
+11 NLHDSSSGAAVQ
-23 CKALLE
+23 ARIMLE
-29 QLAKRGVNILA
+29 QLAKRGVKVLA
-40 IGGFVFD
+40 IGGFIFD

-68 KKPPIALEQNGI
+68 KKPPIAFGQNGI

-141 HAYPICNGN
+141 HAYPIYNGN

-164 DSAANAQLYAQRDHL
+164 DSIAQTQLYAQRDHL
-179 NLATTGAFI
+179 NLQATGIFI
-188 DKDAYIAGSGSH
+188 DKDAYIADSGSH

-213 GSIFAKLALKAKND
+213 GAILAKLALLAKND

-254 DDKEAKNYKPE
+254 DGAKNYKPE
-265 MFDNVSMTQN
+265 MFDNVSMAQN

-298 YEGWGRVASEAVLNR
+298 HEGWGRVASEAVLNR
-313 IPVLVAKNGGLEE
+313 IPALVAKNGGLEE

-341 HDDPARMPSDEEITP
+341 HDDPARMPSDEEIAP
-356 WLEALKE
+356 WLEALKQ
-363 LLKAKK
+363 LLKAKT
-369 PAAPS
+369 AAKKS
-374 ISLTASVSSSDS
+374 K
-386 VSSPDCFVSSS
+386 
-397 GLTRGSH
+397 
-404 PDSTTSM
+404 
-411 SSPDLTGGSHPN
+411 
-423 PTTPVSSSGLSTPVS
+423 
-438 SPSLTG
+438 
-444 GSHPNSTTP
+444 
-453 VSSPDLTGGSHP
+453 P

-484 DEAARLLDIERS
+484 DEAARLLDIGRS

>member
-11 NLHDSSSGAAKH
+11 NLHDSSSGAAVQ
-23 CKALLE
+23 ARIMLE
-29 QLAKRGVNILA
+29 QLAKRGVEILA
-40 IGGFVFD
+40 IGGFIFD

-88 TTSLSLLPH
+88 TTSLSALPH

-141 HAYPICNGN
+141 HAYPIYNGN

-164 DSAANAQLYAQRDHL
+164 DSIAQTQLYAQRDHL
-179 NLATTGAFI
+179 NLQATGIFI
-188 DKDAYIAGSGSH
+188 DKDAYIADSGSH

-242 NFGSTVSVLHDG
+242 NFASTVSVLHDEG
-254 DDKEAKNYKPE
+254 DKAATNYKPE
-265 MFDNVSMTQN
+265 MFDNVSMAQN

-285 TKVLLAPSVPKAW
+285 TKVLLAPSVPKAG

-313 IPVLVAKNGGLEE
+313 IPALVAKNGGLEE

-341 HDDPARMPSDEEITP
+341 HDDPARMPSDEEIAP

-369 PAAPS
+369 PAAPVIAS
-374 ISLTASVSSSDS
+374 EQSDRSNLAQNSGNSSLRGVSGANDEAISLT
-386 VSSPDCFVSSS
+386 FEQW
-397 GLTRGSH
+397 R
-404 PDSTTSM
+404 
-411 SSPDLTGGSHPN
+411 
-423 PTTPVSSSGLSTPVS
+423 
-438 SPSLTG
+438 
-444 GSHPNSTTP
+444 
-453 VSSPDLTGGSHP
+453 
-465 ELSFAEWKA
+465 A

-484 DEAARLLDIERS
+484 DEAARLLDIGRS

>member
-188 DKDAYIAGSGSH
+188 DKDAYIADSGSH

-265 MFDNVSMTQN
+265 MFDNVRMTQN

-341 HDDPARMPSDEEITP
+341 HDDPARMPSDEEIAP

-404 PDSTTSM
+404 PDSATSM
-411 SSPDLTGGSHPN
+411 
-423 PTTPVSSSGLSTPVS
+423 
-438 SPSLTG
+438 
-444 GSHPNSTTP
+444 
-453 VSSPDLTGGSHP
+453 SSPDLTGGSHP

-484 DEAARLLDIERS
+484 DEAARLLDIGRS

>member
-11 NLHDSSSGAAKH
+11 NLHDSSSGAAVQ
-23 CKALLE
+23 ARIMLE
-29 QLAKRGVNILA
+29 QLAKRGVKVLA
-40 IGGFVFD
+40 IGGFIFD

-68 KKPPIALEQNGI
+68 KKPPISLEQNGI

-141 HAYPICNGN
+141 HAYPIYNGN

-164 DSAANAQLYAQRDHL
+164 DSIAQTQLYAQRDHL
-179 NLATTGAFI
+179 NLQATGIFI
-188 DKDAYIAGSGSH
+188 DKDAYIADSGSH

-213 GSIFAKLALKAKND
+213 GAILAKLALLAKND

-242 NFGSTVSVLHDG
+242 NFASTVSVLHDG
-254 DDKEAKNYKPE
+254 DDAKNYKPE
-265 MFDNVSMTQN
+265 MFDNVSMAQN

-298 YEGWGRVASEAVLNR
+298 HEGWGRVASEAVLNR

-341 HDDPARMPSDEEITP
+341 HDDPARMPSDEEIAP
-356 WLEALKE
+356 WLEALKQ

-369 PAAPS
+369 PAAS
-374 ISLTASVSSSDS
+374 VIASEQSERGNLTQEPKQFTFD
-386 VSSPDCFVSSS
+386 
-397 GLTRGSH
+397 
-404 PDSTTSM
+404 
-411 SSPDLTGGSHPN
+411 
-423 PTTPVSSSGLSTPVS
+423 
-438 SPSLTG
+438 
-444 GSHPNSTTP
+444 
-453 VSSPDLTGGSHP
+453 
-465 ELSFAEWKA
+465 EWKA